1 MFFICLILLL
11 TLVQSLLT
19 LNGINPNPYRAMQFK
34 AFQTLEQNIRQK
46 KIAPIYFLSGEEP
59 YFIERIANLLEE
71 CALEGYDKSFNL
83 DILYGSD
90 LNAKSLSAL
99 ARTYPTMA
107 PYRLVIV
114 KDAHNM
120 KDLDKLASYFESPV
134 PTTVLVLLYRKKL
147 ETSSKIGKL
156 LSAQTGASGK
166 NAKSKTVT
174 QNAIVAFDS
183 SPLYEN
189 QALEWVEFMLKEKG
203 ITITEE
209 ALELLI
215 SSLGTNLQLIDS
227 EINKLF
233 IHLKESS
240 TPKITKDMIYN
251 YINIDRQFNVFE
263 LINLIGERRK
273 AEAHQVLN
281 FILKNTK
288 ENPPIMIVSQ
298 LFQYFTKLAI
308 LKQNRCETD
317 KAISDTLK
325 VKPYFASQYRRALA
339 SYSYIRIQENLN
351 YLMEADLSLKGIN
364 SSLNDEEHTMKVL
377 IYKMLN

>member
-1 MFFICLILLL
+1 
-11 TLVQSLLT
+11 
-19 LNGINPNPYRAMQFK
+19 MQFK

-134 PTTVLVLLYRKKL
+134 PTTILVFLYRKKL
-147 ETSSKIGKL
+147 EANSKIAKL
-156 LSAQTGASGK
+156 LSAKTSSGK
-166 NAKSKTVT
+166 NAKSKTAA
-174 QNAIVAFDS
+174 QSAIVALDS

-203 ITITEE
+203 ITITDE

-215 SSLGTNLQLIDS
+215 SSLGANLQLIDN
-227 EINKLF
+227 ELNKLL
-233 IHLKESS
+233 IHLRESP
-240 TPKITKDMIYN
+240 TPNITKDMIYN

-263 LINLIGERRK
+263 LINLIGEKRK

-288 ENPPIMIVSQ
+288 DNPPIMIVSQ

-325 VKPYFASQYRRALA
+325 IKPYFASQYRKALA

-351 YLMEADLSLKGIN
+351 YLMEADLSLKGVN

>member
-1 MFFICLILLL
+1 
-11 TLVQSLLT
+11 
-19 LNGINPNPYRAMQFK
+19 MQFK
-34 AFQTLEQNIRQK
+34 AFQTLEQSIRQK

-59 YFIERIANLLEE
+59 YFIERIVNLLEQYV
-71 CALEGYDKSFNL
+71 LEGYEKSFNH
-83 DILYGSD
+83 DTLYGSD

-99 ARTYPTMA
+99 ARTYPTMS
-107 PYRLVIV
+107 PYRLVVV
-114 KDAHNM
+114 KEAHNM

-134 PTTVLVLLYRKKL
+134 PTTVLVFLYRKKL
-147 ETSSKIGKL
+147 EPSSKVGKL
-156 LSAQTGASGK
+156 LSAKAGASGK
-166 NAKSKTVT
+166 NAKSKTAA
-174 QNAIVAFDS
+174 QSAIVTFDS

-189 QALEWVEFMLKEKG
+189 QVLEWVEFMLKEKG
-203 ITITEE
+203 VTITDD

-227 EINKLF
+227 ELNKLL
-233 IHLKESS
+233 IHLRES
-240 TPKITKDMIYN
+240 PRPNITKDMIYN

-273 AEAHQVLN
+273 TEAHQVLS

-351 YLMEADLSLKGIN
+351 YLMDADLSLKGVN
-364 SSLNDEEHTMKVL
+364 SSLNDEGHTMKVL
-377 IYKMLN
+377 LYKMLN